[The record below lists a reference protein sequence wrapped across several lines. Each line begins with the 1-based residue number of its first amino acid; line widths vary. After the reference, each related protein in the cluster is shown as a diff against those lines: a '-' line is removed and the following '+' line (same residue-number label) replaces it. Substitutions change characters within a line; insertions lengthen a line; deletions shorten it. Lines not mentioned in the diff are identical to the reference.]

1 MSDNLLVHLH
11 SKPLLPSLA
20 HVHSELLTR
29 NPVVMAA
36 AAHPLPIAGL
46 GWKLPQA
53 RWKSWARDGA
63 AQER

>member
-1 MSDNLLVHLH
+1 
-11 SKPLLPSLA
+11 
-20 HVHSELLTR
+20 
-29 NPVVMAA
+29 MAA